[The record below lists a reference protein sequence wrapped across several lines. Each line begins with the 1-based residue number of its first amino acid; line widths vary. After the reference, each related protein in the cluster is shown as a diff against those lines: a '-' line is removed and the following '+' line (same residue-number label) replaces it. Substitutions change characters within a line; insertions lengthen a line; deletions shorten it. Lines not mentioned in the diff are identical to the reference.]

1 MTFVWGVRAELTK
14 LRSLRS
20 TYVTLIVAIAVT
32 AGLGALI
39 NLAVAASWQSVSPSE
54 RALFDPTASSLE
66 GMLFG
71 QLIVAVLGALT
82 FSAEHSTGMIRTAL
96 AARPDRVAYLA
107 AKAAAFTLVAFVAG
121 VATTVISFLVGQAVL
136 ARTHQ
141 TAGLSDPGVLRSM
154 IGGGLFLAGC
164 GLFSMTVAVILRH
177 TAAAIAA
184 TTGVLFIGPV
194 LVSFLP
200 GRWQHAVQ
208 KWLPSTAGSRI
219 MEIRV
224 PAHQLAPW
232 PGFGLFALYLAAAMI
247 LGLVLFIRRDA

>member
-1 MTFVWGVRAELTK
+1 MTFLWGLRAELTK

-20 TYVTLIVAIAVT
+20 TYVTLIVMVVAT

-39 NLAVAASWQSVSPSE
+39 SLAIAANWTSTSPDE

-82 FSAEHSTGMIRTAL
+82 ISAEYSTGMIRTAL
-96 AARPDRVAYLA
+96 AAQPNRCAYLA
-107 AKAAAFTLVAFVAG
+107 AKATAFALVSFAVG
-121 VATTVISFLVGQAVL
+121 VATTVISFLAGQAVL
-136 ARTHQ
+136 TRTHH
-141 TAGLSDPGVLRSM
+141 TASLGDPGVLRAM
-154 IGGGLFLAGC
+154 LGGGLFLAGC
-164 GLFSMTVAVILRH
+164 GLFSMTVAVTLRH

-184 TTGVLFIGPV
+184 TTAVLFIGPV
-194 LVSFLP
+194 VVTFLP
-200 GRWQHAVQ
+200 AGWQYAVE

-224 PAHQLAPW
+224 PAHQFGPW
-232 PGFGLFALYLAAAMI
+232 PGLGVFALYLAAATA
-247 LGLVLFIRRDA
+247 LGLTLFIRRDA

>member
-1 MTFVWGVRAELTK
+1 MTFVWGLRGELTK

-20 TYVTLIVAIAVT
+20 TYVTLIVMITAT

-39 NLAVAASWQSVSPSE
+39 SLAIAANWHSISPSE

-82 FSAEHSTGMIRTAL
+82 ISTEYSTGMIRTAL
-96 AARPDRVAYLA
+96 AAQPNRIAYLT
-107 AKAAAFTLVAFVAG
+107 AKATGSTLVAFAAG

-136 ARTHQ
+136 TPTHQ
-141 TAGLSDPGVLRSM
+141 TASLSDPGVLRSM
-154 IGGGLFLAGC
+154 VGGGLFLAGC

-184 TTGVLFIGPV
+184 MTAVLFIGPV
-194 LVSFLP
+194 LVTFLP
-200 GRWQHAVQ
+200 ARWQHAVGR
-208 KWLPSTAGSRI
+208 WLPSTAGSRI

-224 PAHQLAPW
+224 PAHQFAPW
-232 PGFGLFALYLAAAMI
+232 PGLSLFALYLTAAMSLALI
-247 LGLVLFIRRDA
+247 LFIRRDA

>member
-1 MTFVWGVRAELTK
+1 MTFLWGLRAELTK

-20 TYVTLIVAIAVT
+20 TYVTLIVMIAAT

-39 NLAVAASWQSVSPSE
+39 SFAVAASWHSISPGE

-71 QLIVAVLGALT
+71 QLVVAVLGALT
-82 FSAEHSTGMIRTAL
+82 ISAEYSTGMIRTAL
-96 AARPDRVAYLA
+96 AAQPNRTAYLA
-107 AKAAAFTLVAFVAG
+107 AKATAFTLVAFVAG
-121 VATTVISFLVGQAVL
+121 VATTVLSFLVGQAVL
-136 ARTHQ
+136 TRTHQ
-141 TAGLSDPGVLRSM
+141 TASLSDPGVPRSM

-164 GLFSMTVAVILRH
+164 GLFSMTVAVALRH
-177 TAAAIAA
+177 TAAAITA
-184 TTGVLFIGPV
+184 TTAVLFIGPV
-194 LVSFLP
+194 LVTFLP
-200 GRWQHAVQ
+200 AGSQHAVE

-232 PGFGLFALYLAAAMI
+232 PGLGLFALYLAAAMS
-247 LGLVLFIRRDA
+247 LGLTLFIRRDA